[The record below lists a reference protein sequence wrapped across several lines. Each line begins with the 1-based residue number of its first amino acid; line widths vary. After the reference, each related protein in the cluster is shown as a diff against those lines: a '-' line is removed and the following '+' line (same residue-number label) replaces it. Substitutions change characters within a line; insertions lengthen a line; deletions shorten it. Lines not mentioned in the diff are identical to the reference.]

1 MLLFSCSYL
10 LLPDAWNQSISVCI
24 GQVYIA
30 HSELFSS
37 CLYGTTS
44 HPVTHARNLGFPA
57 NTLSDLPRI
66 QHVGTSTSLP
76 AQHLSKSSVS
86 SHLHCQA
93 ISISAWTVASL
104 LDSLLS
110 ICPCPTS
117 TSFPQGHVRE
127 THSDSL
133 YLSPA
138 WCLSQAFLQS
148 RQSDISKSED
158 LWCHWPHSRQ
168 PWLLGKRTACLQSQK
183 AGVSSHVC

>member
-1 MLLFSCSYL
+1 MPETNPFQFASVKSTLLTVNCSL
-10 LLPDAWNQSISVCI
+10 LVSMEP
-24 GQVYIA
+24 
-30 HSELFSS
+30 
-37 CLYGTTS
+37 
-44 HPVTHARNLGFPA
+44 PA
-57 NTLSDLPRI
+57 TQLLMPETWASQLTLSQTCPESSMLALP
-66 QHVGTSTSLP
+66 QASPPSTCQSHQSLLIST
-76 AQHLSKSSVS
+76 AK
-86 SHLHCQA
+86 A

-117 TSFPQGHVRE
+117 TSFPQGHVWE

-148 RQSDISKSED
+148 RQSDVGKSED